1 MSDEEKTAKSEASP
15 SWIGFLLPPLV
26 VIAAGFLWVAV
37 ARQDSPGGT
46 SLGTRGL
53 RNDGVYYVHISQIEL
68 YPTSQDDEAW
78 DSGDSGAPDIRYRI
92 VWQGNTIHESATD
105 DNTLIAEWSGVSDG
119 TLDKLLGEEMLK
131 AAQIRALK
139 DGKLTVHVED
149 VDTLTPNDPAG
160 TVELEIMELREGA
173 NDLSFEKTKDLGI
186 KRMLIRMV
194 SKDQSIE
201 EIVRKL
207 R

>member
-78 DSGDSGAPDIRYRI
+78 DSGGAAPDIRYRI
-92 VWQGNTIHESATD
+92 VWQGNTIHESSID
-105 DNTLIAEWSGVSDG
+105 DDALIADWSGVRDG
-119 TLDKLLGEEMLK
+119 ALDKLLGEDIVK
-131 AAQIRALK
+131 AAQVRAGATFERLSGHIS
-139 DGKLTVHVED
+139 DPYTAAAVVGSGAAG
-149 VDTLTPNDPAG
+149 DTLAPA
-160 TVELEIMELREGA
+160 LR
-173 NDLSFEKTKDLGI
+173 S
-186 KRMLIRMV
+186 
-194 SKDQSIE
+194 
-201 EIVRKL
+201 L
-207 R
+207 RLWLFVAEPSV

>member
-1 MSDEEKTAKSEASP
+1 MSGEEKTAKSDTSP
-15 SWIGFLLPPLV
+15 TWIGFLLPPLIV
-26 VIAAGFLWVAV
+26 VAAGFLWVAV
-37 ARQDSPGGT
+37 ARQDFTSGP
-46 SLGTRGL
+46 SLGARGL
-53 RNDGVYYVHISQIEL
+53 RNDGVYYVHVSQIEL
-68 YPTSQDDEAW
+68 YPTSQEGEPW
-78 DSGDSGAPDIRYRI
+78 DSGTAASPDIRYRI

-119 TLDKLLGEEMLK
+119 ALDKLLGEEMLK
-131 AAQIRALK
+131 AAQVRALQ
-139 DGKLTVHVED
+139 DGKLSIHVED

-160 TVELEIMELREGA
+160 TVELEIMKLREGV

-186 KRMLIRMV
+186 KRMLIKMV

>member
-78 DSGDSGAPDIRYRI
+78 DSGGAAPDIRYKI
-92 VWQGNTIHESATD
+92 VWQGNTIHESSTD
-105 DNTLIAEWSGVSDG
+105 DDALIADWSGVRDG
-119 TLDKLLGEEMLK
+119 ALDKLLGEDIVK
-131 AAQIRALK
+131 AAQVRALK
-139 DGKLTVHVED
+139 DDRLSIYVED
-149 VDTLTPNDPAG
+149 VDITVVVDVSESGATADSRIPQADFSRHLLKGCISRILPQQIHASIAG
-160 TVELEIMELREGA
+160 VDLR
-173 NDLSFEKTKDLGI
+173 
-186 KRMLIRMV
+186 
-194 SKDQSIE
+194 
-201 EIVRKL
+201 
-207 R
+207 